1 MLRLPYSYST
11 VVSSPSEEVTVNC
24 RSNGSITLNIYYPLT
39 GGASTSPVLIYLP
52 RSTLLSWSRL
62 DDDLITALRHASNT
76 TVVRLNYRLGDGHFY
91 PTPIHDV
98 LTGYDWI
105 VKHLVPSAALR
116 PTRYGQRRSVP
127 DAVRLGVCGELV
139 GGSLATML
147 AVTECRM
154 GETRIGAAA
163 VNNPIV
169 DWIFPKPIANRAASG
184 GSNESSN
191 SKRTK
196 SKDPQ
201 PTSWQTHA
209 ASPSLSATDFL
220 RARSAAFK
228 QPAAY
233 FDPFASP
240 LLFFR
245 TAGAEVPPP
254 AASLSD
260 FDLASLALYPDA
272 HNPSHNASNP
282 NSVIML
288 GSVAEAPQPADEA
301 PTKRF
306 RKMPRRHPARGSG
319 LRLPDMRISA
329 GAASPLLDQAVELAT
344 RMRTSV
350 LETGGP
356 DFLDAEPL
364 GLGSRRREDHAPDRP
379 RAGLCGDEDG
389 DADGLGRETAGWD
402 QGCWGAESGDEQAA
416 EDARRAAAV
425 AEAHRRVELCVR
437 PGAGLWC
444 ERDAGN
450 AWRANV
456 QEVGSWFRRAL
467 G

>member
-1 MLRLPYSYST
+1 MAASRLS
-11 VVSSPSEEVTVNC
+11 
-24 RSNGSITLNIYYPLT
+24 
-39 GGASTSPVLIYLP
+39 GASPILIYLP
-52 RSTLLSWSRL
+52 RGPLLPASSL

-91 PTPIHDV
+91 PSPIHDV

-116 PTRYGQRRSVP
+116 PTRYGRCRGMP
-127 DAVRLGVCGELV
+127 DPVRLGVCGELV

-147 AVTECRM
+147 AVTECRK

-169 DWIFPKPIANRAASG
+169 DWIFPNPTANRAALR
-184 GSNESSN
+184 GSNEPSD

-196 SKDPQ
+196 SKGPQ

-209 ASPSLSATDFL
+209 ASPSLSATDLL

-254 AASLSD
+254 AASLSE
-260 FDLASLALYPDA
+260 FDLASLALFPDT
-272 HNPSHNASNP
+272 HHPLRNVSNP
-282 NSVIML
+282 NNVLTL

-301 PTKRF
+301 PAKRF
-306 RKMPRRHPARGSG
+306 RKIPRRHPARGSG

-350 LETGGP
+350 LDTDGP
-356 DFLDAEPL
+356 DLLDAEPL
-364 GLGSRRREDHAPDRP
+364 SLRSRPREDYAPNRS
-379 RAGLCGDEDG
+379 RAGLCRDEDG
-389 DADGLGRETAGWD
+389 DTDGLGRETAGWD
-402 QGCWGAESGDEQAA
+402 QGGWAAESGDEQAA

-425 AEAHRRVELCVR
+425 AEAHRRIELCVR

-444 ERDAGN
+444 ERGAGD
-450 AWRANV
+450 AWRADV

>member
-1 MLRLPYSYST
+1 MLRLPYERHHLPSCSTPLLCTPFGRSQSYST

-24 RSNGSITLNIYYPLT
+24 RSNGSITLNIHYPLT
-39 GGASTSPVLIYLP
+39 GGASPVLIYLP
-52 RSTLLSWSRL
+52 RGPLLPASRL

-91 PTPIHDV
+91 PSPIHDV

-116 PTRYGQRRSVP
+116 STRYGRCRGMP
-127 DAVRLGVCGELV
+127 DPVRLGVCGELV

-147 AVTECRM
+147 AVTECRK

-169 DWIFPKPIANRAASG
+169 DWIFPNPTANRAALR
-184 GSNESSN
+184 GSNELSN

-196 SKDPQ
+196 SKGPQ

-209 ASPSLSATDFL
+209 ASPSLSATDLL

-254 AASLSD
+254 AASLSE
-260 FDLASLALYPDA
+260 FDLASLALFPDT
-272 HNPSHNASNP
+272 HHPLRNVSNP
-282 NSVIML
+282 NNVLTL

-301 PTKRF
+301 PAKRF
-306 RKMPRRHPARGSG
+306 RKIPRRHPARGSG
-319 LRLPDMRISA
+319 LRLPDMHISA

-344 RMRTSV
+344 RMRTS
-350 LETGGP
+350 
-356 DFLDAEPL
+356 
-364 GLGSRRREDHAPDRP
+364 
-379 RAGLCGDEDG
+379 
-389 DADGLGRETAGWD
+389 TAGWD
-402 QGCWGAESGDEQAA
+402 QGGWAAESGDEQAA
-416 EDARRAAAV
+416 EDARLAAAV
-425 AEAHRRVELCVR
+425 AEAHRRIELCVR

-444 ERDAGN
+444 ERGAGD
-450 AWRANV
+450 AWRADV